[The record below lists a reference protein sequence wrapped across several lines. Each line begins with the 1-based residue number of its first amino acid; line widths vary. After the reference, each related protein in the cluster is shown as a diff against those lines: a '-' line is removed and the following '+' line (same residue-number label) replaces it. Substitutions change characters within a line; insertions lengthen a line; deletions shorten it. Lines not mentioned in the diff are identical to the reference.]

1 MHKLLAKQLGEA
13 TLASGEI
20 DVPVLA
26 RLVSSAYAKTEQ
38 QQRRRK
44 RSPSAKARKTRKAGK
59 VSRAGKAGPLSSRD
73 REQLVAEL
81 KMQNLRLEAALENM
95 SQGVCM
101 FDAEQRLIVCNRRY
115 SEMYG
120 LSPELTR
127 PGTTLREI
135 LERRVASGMY
145 PDTADPATYIGETLR
160 KVSAR
165 AAYFRTLN
173 LRDGRVIADSH
184 RPMAQG
190 GWVSTHEDITERRR
204 AEASFRL
211 LFDNNP
217 VPMWV
222 YDRET
227 LRFLAVNDAA
237 VAHYGYSRE
246 QFVSLTLLDIRP
258 TEDRDRALQ
267 FVRST
272 GEAYITDRAWRHCK
286 ADKSEIYVIAYGRAL
301 THEGRN
307 AVLCAIVD
315 VSERQR
321 AEDELRTQNLRFEA
335 AIENM
340 TQGLAMFDGERK
352 LIICNRRYAE
362 VYNLPPE
369 LIRPGTTHRRILEH
383 RVAAGAYSG
392 RDPESYIQSRIT
404 NADEGKPST
413 KLLEFPDG
421 RSVIVSHQPMPG
433 GGWVSTHEDI
443 TERRR
448 AEARIEHMARHDALT
463 DLPNRVLFREQLEQH
478 LGHLR
483 RGEPLAVLCLDLD
496 HFKAVNDALGHPLG
510 DALLQAA
517 ASRIRTCLA
526 ETDTVARLGGDEFA
540 ILQVEAEQPN
550 SATGLAQRLIG
561 ALGQPFDLDGHQV
574 VIGTSIGIALAP
586 FDGRDPDQLLKNA
599 DMGLYRAKSD
609 GRGTFRFFEPEMDA
623 KMKVRRALEV
633 DLRKALANGEFEL
646 FYQPIVDLQHNEL
659 SGFEALLRW
668 RHPERGMV
676 SPAEFIP
683 LAEEIG
689 LITPIGEWVLRKAC
703 TDAKL
708 WPEPI
713 GVAVNFSPVQFK
725 SKNLVSTVVS
735 ALATSG
741 LPPKRLEIEI
751 TETVL
756 IQDNETTLAVLHQLR
771 DLGVRI
777 SMDDFGTGYSS
788 LSYLRRF
795 PFDKIKIDRSFIRD
809 LARRDDSRS
818 IVRAVTG
825 LGSSLGMVTT
835 AEGVETEE
843 QLRLLRAEGCTQ
855 VQGYLLSPPKPL
867 SEIAELIDKFGGSAK
882 AVA

>member
-1 MHKLLAKQLGEA
+1 MHKKLRQRKDCA
-13 TLASGEI
+13 
-20 DVPVLA
+20 PV
-26 RLVSSAYAKTEQ
+26 
-38 QQRRRK
+38 
-44 RSPSAKARKTRKAGK
+44 KTR
-59 VSRAGKAGPLSSRD
+59 KAGPLSSRD

-81 KMQNLRLEAALENM
+81 RTQNLRFATAVENM
-95 SQGVCM
+95 TQGLCM
-101 FDAEQRLIVCNRRY
+101 FDREQKLIICNKHWLDLF
-115 SEMYG
+115 G
-120 LSPELTR
+120 LPAALGK
-127 PGTTLREI
+127 PGTTFRMIMEARL
-135 LERRVASGMY
+135 ANGHY
-145 PDTADPATYIGETLR
+145 PGRTIDELLTE
-160 KVSAR
+160 R
-165 AAYFRTLN
+165 AAIHKDRKAKTFEQR
-173 LRDGRVIADSH
+173 LRDGRVVQTYH
-184 RPMAQG
+184 QPMAEG
-190 GWVSTHEDITERRR
+190 GWVATFDDITERLQ

-211 LFDNNP
+211 LFDSNP

-237 VAHYGYSRE
+237 VEHYGYSRA
-246 QFVSLTLLDIRP
+246 QFLAMTLLDIRP
-258 TEDRDRALQ
+258 AEDRDLALQ
-267 FVRST
+267 FVRNTS
-272 GEAYITDRAWRHCK
+272 EAYITDRAWRHYK
-286 ADKSEIYVIAYGRAL
+286 ADRSEIYVIAYGRAL
-301 THEGRN
+301 THEGRS
-307 AVLCAIVD
+307 AVLCAVVD
-315 VSERQR
+315 VTERRR
-321 AEDELRTQNLRFEA
+321 AVYELRTQNLRFET

-352 LIICNRRYAE
+352 LIVCNRRYAE
-362 VYNLPPE
+362 VYNLPPD
-369 LIRPGTTHRRILEH
+369 LVKPGTTHRRILEH

-392 RDPESYIQSRIT
+392 PDPETYIRNRIA

-413 KLLEFPDG
+413 RLLEFPDG

-448 AEARIEHMARHDALT
+448 TEARIEHMARHDALT
-463 DLPNRVLFREQLEQH
+463 DLPNRVLFREHLEQH
-478 LGHLR
+478 LGRVR

-496 HFKAVNDALGHPLG
+496 HFKAVNDSLGHPIG

-517 ASRIRTCLA
+517 ANRIRTCLRDK
-526 ETDTVARLGGDEFA
+526 DTLARLGGDEFA
-540 ILQVEAEQPN
+540 ILQVGAEQPN
-550 SATGLAQRLIG
+550 SSTALAQRLIE
-561 ALGQPFDLDGHQV
+561 ALGQPFDLHGQQV
-574 VIGTSIGIALAP
+574 VIGTSIGIVLAP
-586 FDGRDPDQLLKNA
+586 FDGNDPDQLLKNA

-646 FYQPIVDLQHNEL
+646 FYQPIVDLRQNEL

-668 RHPERGMV
+668 HHPERGIV

-689 LITPIGEWVLRKAC
+689 LIIPIGEWALRKAC

-708 WPEPI
+708 WPDSI
-713 GVAVNFSPVQFK
+713 VVAVNLSPVQFK
-725 SKNLVSTVVS
+725 SKNLVATVLQ

-756 IQDNETTLAVLHQLR
+756 IQDNETTLAMLHQLR

-855 VQGYLLSPPKPL
+855 VQGYLFSPPKPL
-867 SEIAELIDKFGGSAK
+867 REIAELIQKFGGSAK

>member
-1 MHKLLAKQLGEA
+1 MHELLAKQLAKA

-20 DVPVLA
+20 DLA
-26 RLVSSAYAKTEQ
+26 TLTGLVSSAYHEA
-38 QQRRRK
+38 
-44 RSPSAKARKTRKAGK
+44 
-59 VSRAGKAGPLSSRD
+59 D
-73 REQLVAEL
+73 REQQRGEHAAPVKGGQAGPVKAGREQLLAEL
-81 KMQNLRLEAALENM
+81 KTQNLRFETAVENM
-95 SQGVCM
+95 TQGLCM
-101 FDAEQRLIVCNRRY
+101 FDGEQKLIICNRHWLDLFGLAPALGKPGTSFRAIMEARLANGHYPGRTIDELLAERASIHKERKATTFEQR
-115 SEMYG
+115 
-120 LSPELTR
+120 
-127 PGTTLREI
+127 
-135 LERRVASGMY
+135 
-145 PDTADPATYIGETLR
+145 
-160 KVSAR
+160 
-165 AAYFRTLN
+165 
-173 LRDGRVIADSH
+173 LRDGRVVQTYH
-184 RPMAQG
+184 QPMAEG
-190 GWVSTHEDITERRR
+190 GWVATFEDITDRLR

-211 LFDNNP
+211 LFDSNP

-222 YDRET
+222 YDRDT

-237 VAHYGYSRE
+237 VAHYGFSRE
-246 QFVSLTLLDIRP
+246 QFLSMTLLDIRP
-258 TEDRDRALQ
+258 AEDRERALQ
-267 FVRST
+267 FVRSVS
-272 GEAYITDRAWRHCK
+272 EAYVTDRAWRHYK
-286 ADKSEIYVIAYGRAL
+286 VDGSEIYVLAYGRAL
-301 THEGRN
+301 AHEGRD
-307 AVLCAIVD
+307 AVLCAVVD
-315 VSERQR
+315 VTERRR
-321 AEDELRTQNLRFEA
+321 AVYELRTQNMRFEA

-340 TQGLAMFDGERK
+340 TQGLAMFDGERN
-352 LIICNRRYAE
+352 LIVCNRRYAE

-369 LIRPGTTHRRILEH
+369 LVRPGTSHRQILEH

-392 RDPESYIQSRIT
+392 PDPATYIQSRIA
-404 NADEGKPST
+404 NADEAKPST

-448 AEARIEHMARHDALT
+448 TEARIEHMARHDALT
-463 DLPNRVLFREQLEQH
+463 DLPNRVLLREDLEQH
-478 LGHLR
+478 LGRVR
-483 RGEPLAVLCLDLD
+483 RSEPLAVLCLDLD
-496 HFKAVNDALGHPLG
+496 HFKAVNDSLGHPVG

-517 ASRIRTCLA
+517 ASRIRTCVGEA
-526 ETDTVARLGGDEFA
+526 DTVARLGGDEFA
-540 ILQVEAEQPN
+540 ILQVGAEQPN
-550 SATGLAQRLIG
+550 SATSLAQRLVQT
-561 ALGQPFDLDGHQV
+561 LGQPFDLHGHQV

-586 FDGRDPDQLLKNA
+586 FDGNDPDQLLKNA
-599 DMGLYRAKSD
+599 DMGLYRAKAD

-633 DLRKALANGEFEL
+633 DLRKALADGEFEL
-646 FYQPIVDLQHNEL
+646 FYQPIVNLEQNEL

-668 RHPERGMV
+668 HHPQRGLV

-689 LITPIGEWVLRKAC
+689 LIIPIGEWALRKAC

-708 WPEPI
+708 WPDPI
-713 GVAVNFSPVQFK
+713 MVAVNLSPVQFK
-725 SKNLVSTVVS
+725 SKNLVSTIVS
-735 ALATSG
+735 ALANSG
-741 LPPKRLEIEI
+741 LPPKRLEVEI

-756 IQDNETTLAVLHQLR
+756 IQDNDATLAVLHQLR

-809 LARRDDSRS
+809 LAKRDDSRS

-855 VQGYLLSPPKPL
+855 VQGYLFSPPKPL
-867 SEIAELIDKFGGSAK
+867 REIAELIEKFGAQAK